1 MTHSE
6 IFGSAKWICTDKNIA
21 SPLFRKEFSAH
32 NVKKAE
38 ITICGLGFF
47 ELHINGKRVS
57 DDLLVPAF
65 SQYCFRDLS
74 KHYPEGQDEMS
85 YRAYAMRYDITSYLA
100 EGENALGIQLGKGW
114 YDLSPDW
121 EDPTW
126 KRYGDAKL
134 CFKIDFEYA
143 DGTKAEIL
151 SDESLKCAE
160 SEIKFTNIYQGERH
174 DYAFEKKGFSTVGYD
189 DSAWVNA
196 ELTFAPETEFYIQTC
211 PADKVERTLTPVKIK
226 DFGTYSLYYTN
237 EGISGYALVKS
248 KEDGATVTVRYSD
261 AIKEDYT
268 MDFYPTGGQQALQQE
283 VFENTEAGRVY
294 YPHFCWHAFRY
305 IEVSNNAEI
314 VTVNVTHSDC
324 PVTSAFEC
332 DNEVLNWLYKTYLRT
347 QLDNMHCGVP
357 SDCPHI
363 ERLGYT
369 GDGQLCA
376 EAVMLMTDS
385 KEFYRKWMG
394 DIADCQDVNTGHVQH
409 TTPFCGGGGGPAAWG
424 GAIVIVP
431 YMFHKTYGEI
441 DVIEQYLPN
450 MLKYIDYMVGN
461 SDNGL
466 VYREGRE
473 WCLGDWCAPIDLYKP
488 EYHTKSRV
496 LIPETYVNTVLFIK
510 QMKMVI
516 ELAKIIGKEEL
527 VAHLPTLIEKASKS
541 VEIAY
546 FSPMTHC
553 FCGDV
558 QGSNCLALDAGLGD
572 EKTLKITVEKYAD
585 RECFDTGI
593 VATDVLPR
601 ILFESGNAQVAF
613 DLMASRK
620 LPSFGYM
627 MDQGATTLWEDWLPE
642 RSLNHPMFGA
652 LTRYLFTYLLGIS
665 QPADSAGF
673 EKITIKP
680 CLVNGL
686 NKASG
691 HITTAVGKIAVS
703 YEKIGDE
710 VKFVVVIPEG
720 KTAEFECGEYKAT
733 LTAGENKFSIR
744 NA

>member
-1 MTHSE
+1 MTHLE
-6 IFGSAKWICTDKNIA
+6 LFGAAKWVAADKAIA
-21 SPLFRKEFSAH
+21 SPLFRTEVLLE

-47 ELHINGKRVS
+47 ELYINGKKVS

-74 KHYPEGQDEMS
+74 HRYERQDVMS
-85 YRAYAMRYDITSYLA
+85 YRTYAMRYDITGYLA
-100 EGENALGIQLGKGW
+100 NGKNALGVQLGKGW
-114 YDLSPDW
+114 YDLGREKSDA
-121 EDPTW
+121 TW
-126 KRYGDAKL
+126 TRYGDAKL
-134 CFKIDFEYA
+134 CFRIDIEYN
-143 DGTKAEIL
+143 DDSKAEIL

-160 SEIKFTNIYQGERH
+160 SEITFNNIYQGERH
-174 DYAFEKKGFSTVGYD
+174 NYALEKKGFSAVGYD
-189 DSAWVNA
+189 DSGWVNA
-196 ELTFAPETEFYIQTC
+196 AVTAAPETDFCVQTC
-211 PADKVERTLTPVKIK
+211 PADKVIRTLTPEKIK
-226 DFGTYSLYYTN
+226 DFGDYSLYYCH

-261 AIKEDYT
+261 AILDDYT

-324 PVTSAFEC
+324 AVTSAF
-332 DNEVLNWLYKTYLRT
+332 DSDSEVLNWLYETYLRT

-385 KEFYRKWMG
+385 REFYRKWMG
-394 DIADCQDVNTGHVQH
+394 DIADCQDIETGHVQH

-424 GAIVIVP
+424 GAIVVVP
-431 YMFHKTYGEI
+431 YMFYKTYGEKEI
-441 DVIEQYLPN
+441 IEQYLPN
-450 MLKYIDYMVGN
+450 MLKYFDYMV
-461 SDNGL
+461 SCSENGL
-466 VYREGRE
+466 VCREGTE
-473 WCLGDWCAPIDLYKP
+473 WCLGDWCAPIDIHKP
-488 EYHTKSRV
+488 EPHTMSRV
-496 LIPETYVNTVLFIK
+496 LIPESYVNTVLFIK

-516 ELAKIIGKEEL
+516 ELAKVIGKEEL
-527 VAHLPTLIEKASKS
+527 TAHLPAIIEKASKM
-541 VEIAY
+541 VDVAY

-553 FCGDV
+553 YCGDV
-558 QGSNCLALDAGLGD
+558 QGANCLAIDAGLGD
-572 EKTLKITVEKYAD
+572 EKTLEISVEKYRD

-601 ILFESGNAQVAF
+601 ILFESGNAQLAF
-613 DLMASRK
+613 DLMTARK
-620 LPSFGYM
+620 GPSFGYM
-627 MDQGATTLWEDWLPE
+627 MEQGATTLWEDWLPE

-665 QPADSAGF
+665 QAKDSAGF

-680 CLVNGL
+680 CLVGGMNR
-686 NKASG
+686 ASG
-691 HITTAVGKIAVS
+691 HITTAKGKIAVA
-703 YEKIGDE
+703 YEKTGDSVE
-710 VKFVVVIPEG
+710 FSVELPEG
-720 KTAEFECGEYKAT
+720 TSAEFECGEYKST
-733 LTAGENKFSIR
+733 LCGGTNKFVIR